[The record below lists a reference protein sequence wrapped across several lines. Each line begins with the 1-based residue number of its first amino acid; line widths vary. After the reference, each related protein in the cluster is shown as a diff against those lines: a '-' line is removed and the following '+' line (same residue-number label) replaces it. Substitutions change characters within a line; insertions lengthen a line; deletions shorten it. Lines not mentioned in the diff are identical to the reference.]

1 MKKFKIKDLIEEL
14 DVWGNKAELVE
25 LDNDHCEASIEEE
38 VKYLEVGSSNKDNKT
53 KAIFRVTYNNN
64 VKRAWIS
71 ERVVN
76 CESGRKIDL
85 RASALIR
92 LERCYDLSEGSYEGM
107 LMRIA
112 AVIDEVL
119 DKYEIIDR
127 CTV

>member
-25 LDNDHCEASIEEE
+25 LENDHCEANIEEE
-38 VKYLEVGSSNKDNKT
+38 VKYIEVGSSRKDNKT
-53 KAIFRVTYNNN
+53 KAIFRVTYDENT
-64 VKRAWIS
+64 KRAWII
-71 ERVVN
+71 ERMVN

-85 RASALIR
+85 RATALIR
-92 LERCYDLSEGSYEGM
+92 LERCYDLSENYEGM
-107 LMRIA
+107 LMRMA

-127 CTV
+127 HISK